1 MEDICFL
8 YVHEYYS
15 AVDVIKGNEI
25 QIPQVVKLWVERYE
39 KDPKQAMVEL
49 LTTLFEVTME
59 VFEISSSV
67 KHRMKEFKEYG
78 WKCASILLGA

>member
-8 YVHEYYS
+8 YVYEYYS

-25 QIPQVVKLWVERYE
+25 QIPQVVKLWVGRYE

-59 VFEISSSV
+59 IFEISSSV
-67 KHRMKEFKEYG
+67 KHRMNEFKEYG

>member
-1 MEDICFL
+1 
-8 YVHEYYS
+8 
-15 AVDVIKGNEI
+15 
-25 QIPQVVKLWVERYE
+25 
-39 KDPKQAMVEL
+39 
-49 LTTLFEVTME
+49 ME

>member
-67 KHRMKEFKEYG
+67 KHRMKELKEYG